1 MTDLYTKLNSENI
14 AQYLLLNKWVRGE
27 DYIPG
32 RVREYLTPDQ
42 EDAILLPMDNSFT
55 DYFSVLER
63 ALKVIAEREHL
74 SLKRLCT
81 KLINPSCD
89 LLSWRI
95 NDESTVGGAISFNS
109 MYENIGNIKDMLGS
123 ACLDILNPTTYH
135 NKVNIKEVQ
144 EQLSLYKF
152 GQTEVGSYIL
162 NVLCPLGYYQYQ
174 LFDADTEQLP
184 ISRRINLNI
193 LSNISRIQKSAEEG
207 SAEMRETV
215 DEGTVSVN
223 FLNSLASL
231 YEANKDSELSISA
244 VWNKDIP
251 LLEEPVNNVSLNP
264 RCIDAIL
271 TVVEEYTPKK
281 EQNVKD
287 SFYGK
292 IVKVEAEAEVDNR
305 KVVDVKIATIGEELR
320 TVTVNASLNYAEY
333 FGLVQQAFQ
342 DGLDVRVSGIRTS
355 TARSIKLSDAMI
367 EIAK

>member
-1 MTDLYTKLNSENI
+1 
-14 AQYLLLNKWVRGE
+14 
-27 DYIPG
+27 
-32 RVREYLTPDQ
+32 
-42 EDAILLPMDNSFT
+42 
-55 DYFSVLER
+55 
-63 ALKVIAEREHL
+63 
-74 SLKRLCT
+74 
-81 KLINPSCD
+81 
-89 LLSWRI
+89 
-95 NDESTVGGAISFNS
+95 
-109 MYENIGNIKDMLGS
+109 
-123 ACLDILNPTTYH
+123 
-135 NKVNIKEVQ
+135 
-144 EQLSLYKF
+144 
-152 GQTEVGSYIL
+152 
-162 NVLCPLGYYQYQ
+162 
-174 LFDADTEQLP
+174 
-184 ISRRINLNI
+184 
-193 LSNISRIQKSAEEG
+193 
-207 SAEMRETV
+207 MRETV

-342 DGLDVRVSGIRTS
+342 DGLDVKVSGIRTS
-355 TARSIKLSDAMI
+355 TARSIKLSDAII